1 MSAEETSCG
10 IRAARCDIKDKME
23 FLGRIREIAQR
34 YDLRIICFNADMMA
48 GRRHAEAAVRLA
60 VRSFRTGSCISNTL
74 EMEALLYAAG
84 SRQCH
89 VAVSFGPHTGDNHL
103 WICCYPEH
111 GEAWRAL
118 ETLVRFQDDDSWEQ
132 IDAEKRTPLM
142 RHFAITPEECDT
154 LDAENTLTDLVVER
168 VALLPIV
175 R

>member
-1 MSAEETSCG
+1 MGTEGTNCG
-10 IRAARCDIKDKME
+10 IRAARCDIGDKTE

-34 YDLRIICFNADMMA
+34 NNLRIVCFNADMMA
-48 GRRHAEAAVRLA
+48 GRRHAEAAIRLA
-60 VRSFRTGSCISNTL
+60 ARSFGTGTCISNTL

-89 VAVSFGPHTGDNHL
+89 VAASFGPRTGDNRL

-111 GEAWRAL
+111 GEAWRELEAL
-118 ETLVRFQDDDSWEQ
+118 VQFQNDDAWDL
-132 IDAEKRTPLM
+132 IDAEKQNALM

-154 LDAENTLTDLVVER
+154 LDAENTFADLVVER
-168 VALLPIV
+168 VALLQIM